1 VAFHILLKMIDL
13 RISYKTEDIEQFLV
27 RHFFE
32 RQADLGAKKLNVNNY
47 FAIVCIYVKS
57 GV

>member
-1 VAFHILLKMIDL
+1 MIDL
-13 RISYKTEDIEQFLV
+13 RISYNTEDFEKFLV

-47 FAIVCIYVKS
+47 FAKVCSYGKS